1 MDGPTMLVLYYMF
14 VGRLDTTC
22 ARAKRAEGTGLGGGM
37 ARGPRHP
44 ATAMRQPTHH
54 TASPR
59 PFGGS
64 PSPHTGT
71 HIWTQHAGG
80 RTNDRSQTYS
90 AATLGP
96 RM

>member
-1 MDGPTMLVLYYMF
+1 MDGSTILVLYYMF

-22 ARAKRAEGTGLGGGM
+22 ARGSRARGGGM
-37 ARGPRHP
+37 ARNRPNPH
-44 ATAMRQPTHH
+44 T

-64 PSPHTGT
+64 PSRHNGT